1 MGMARMKR
9 VKNVERTFVFNLG
22 VDGESTVRSDGF
34 YIDTMQCHSLV
45 NRLFARQGTNV
56 LVENLEIGVQPGGA
70 FEATILRLPQ
80 NWSCVNAW
88 TKSMELWREQQDDRA
103 RDSGLEST
111 RARYRDFKIYFDSA
125 HSTLGSGANLIPAG
139 YYLTDGAGTTESYE
153 WSPSEIVLP
162 NFGAP
167 GTTAERALHMLGDDN
182 GTTSVGMIKAYA
194 ESRSRPFQ
202 TDPNIVDVPAGG
214 VFGSMRDVGDDS
226 SDIIT
231 NYQDKNEK
239 PPYLLGMDGA
249 EEYYPGGSFQGI
261 GPVNASG
268 TVYPGQFVDIIA
280 VNASQNYNTD
290 STGSFAAPCGLVKII
305 LNATG
310 VLPASPANLGDAP
323 FSLWCKV
330 TLAAGHYQG
339 IAGVPMQEAN

>member
-1 MGMARMKR
+1 MRK
-9 VKNVERTFVFNLG
+9 VKNVERTFVFDLSIP
-22 VDGESTVRSDGF
+22 GESTVKSNGL

-56 LVENLEIGVQPGGA
+56 LIENLEIGCQSGGA

-88 TKSMELWREQQDDRA
+88 TKTMEHWRSQQDDRA
-103 RDSGLEST
+103 RETGLEST
-111 RARYRDFKIYFDSA
+111 RARYRDFKVYFDIGHVTA
-125 HSTLGSGANLIPAG
+125 GFGSNLIPSG
-139 YYLTDGAGTTESYE
+139 YLLTDGSGSTESYN
-153 WSPSEIVLP
+153 WLPSDVVLP
-162 NFGAP
+162 NKGAP
-167 GTTAERALHMLGDDN
+167 GTTVETAPHMLGGDN
-182 GTTSVGMIKAYA
+182 GTTSFGMIKAYA

-202 TDPNIVDVPAGG
+202 TDPNIVDVASGG
-214 VFGSMRDVGDDS
+214 IFGEMMDVGDDTGN
-226 SDIIT
+226 II
-231 NYQDKNEK
+231 NNMQEQNDV
-239 PPYLLGMDGA
+239 PPYLMGMDGA
-249 EEYYPGGSFQGI
+249 EEYYPGGGFQGI
-261 GPVNASG
+261 GPINPSG
-268 TVYPGQFVDIIA
+268 TTYPGQFVDIIA

-310 VLPASPANLGDAP
+310 VLPANPVDVGDAP
-323 FSLWCKV
+323 FALWCKL